1 METENPKSGCENPGR
16 LLAGFGRADITPKNP
31 CFLVGY
37 PHVARTS
44 TGTHDPL
51 FASAVCLVNGGTPL
65 LLISLDLLFIT
76 ADSTRE
82 CRWRIGEATGVPA
95 QNILIGATHTHSG
108 PHTAEVLAWKD
119 DPVVPPVDREYLEF
133 SVAGTVEAAFNAWQG
148 REAAEA
154 VWTKA
159 DVRHLAGGNR
169 IDSDGPEDPEAGLL
183 LVRRVSD
190 KSPIAVLSIYG
201 MHPTVLHEDS
211 TLISS
216 DFIAFARREIETTL
230 PGAGVVY
237 LNGVCGD
244 QSPRRAVKAQTF
256 AEAERL
262 GAALGGRMTVA
273 LQNATGFSSN
283 FPLAATT
290 AMIEL
295 EGKTFPPVGEAEAS
309 LAASRERYEYLK
321 ATGAGHAKIRTAEC
335 TVFGAEEVL
344 TLAKSELTGE
354 AAAVRRKYRE
364 AEIQVL
370 RIGNSF
376 VAGWPGEFFVEYG
389 LETKRRAGRSVFIS
403 TLSNGELHG
412 YVVTPEAEQAGGY
425 EAKMSLFPAA
435 AGSLFV
441 EKTLKLI
448 GELA

>member
-1 METENPKSGCENPGR
+1 MKAGNPDVKNVRGLR
-16 LLAGFGRADITPKNP
+16 AGFGRTDITPLNP

-37 PHVARTS
+37 PHVERIS

-51 FASAVCLVNGGTPL
+51 YASAVCLENGGTPL
-65 LLISLDLLFIT
+65 LFISLDLLFIT

-82 CRWRIGEATGVPA
+82 CRRRIGEVTGIPA

-108 PHTAEVLAWKD
+108 PHTADVLAWKD
-119 DPVVPPVDREYLEF
+119 DPVVPPLDLEYMNFAMTE
-133 SVAGTVEAAFNAWQG
+133 TVEAAVNAWRN

-154 VWTKA
+154 AWTTA

-169 IDSDGPEDPEAGLL
+169 IDSNGPEDPEAGLL
-183 LVRRVSD
+183 LLRRLSD

-216 DFIAFARREIETTL
+216 DFIAFARREIETAL
-230 PGAGVVY
+230 PGVGVVY

-244 QSPRRAVKAQTF
+244 QSPRRSVKAQTF

-262 GAALGGRMTVA
+262 GCALGGRMAEA
-273 LQNATGFSSN
+273 LKKSTGFSSDLS
-283 FPLAATT
+283 LAATRAT
-290 AMIEL
+290 IEL
-295 EGKTFPPVGEAEAS
+295 EGKIFPPVREAEAG
-309 LAASRERYEYLK
+309 LTAARSRYEHLK
-321 ATGAGHAKIRTAEC
+321 ASGAGRAQIRTAEC

-344 TLAKSELTGE
+344 TLAKSELTGD
-354 AAAVRRKYRE
+354 AAAVREKYRE

-370 RIGNSF
+370 RVGDSF
-376 VAGWPGEFFVEYG
+376 VAAWPGEFFVEYG
-389 LETKRRAGRSVFIS
+389 LETKRSAGCPVFIA

-412 YVVTPEAEQAGGY
+412 YVVTPEAEAARGY
-425 EAKMSLFPAA
+425 EAQMSLFPSS

-441 EKTLKLI
+441 EKTLELI

>member
-1 METENPKSGCENPGR
+1 MEAGDRKSEIENPGG
-16 LLAGFGRADITPKNP
+16 LLAGFGRTDITPRNP

-37 PHVARTS
+37 PHVERTS

-51 FASAVCLVNGGTPL
+51 FASAVCLENGGTPL

-76 ADSTRE
+76 AASTRE
-82 CRWRIGEATGVPA
+82 CRRRIGEVTRIPA

-133 SVAGTVEAAFNAWQG
+133 SVAGTVEAAVNAWRN

-154 VWTKA
+154 VWSTS

-169 IDSDGPEDPEAGLL
+169 IDSNGPEDPEAGLL
-183 LVRRVSD
+183 LVRRLSD
-190 KSPIAVLSIYG
+190 KSPLAVLSIYG

-216 DFIAFARREIETTL
+216 DFIAFARREIETAL
-230 PGAGVVY
+230 PGAGGVY

-262 GAALGGRMTVA
+262 GAALGARMAET
-273 LQNATGFSSN
+273 LKNATGFTSDLS
-283 FPLAATT
+283 LAAKS
-290 AMIEL
+290 AIIEL
-295 EGKTFPPVGEAEAS
+295 EGKTFPPVAEAEAS
-309 LAASRERYEYLK
+309 LTAARLRYEQLK
-321 ATGAGHAKIRTAEC
+321 AAGAGHANIRTAEC

-370 RIGNSF
+370 RVGNSF
-376 VAGWPGEFFVEYG
+376 VAGWPGEFFVDYG
-389 LETKRRAGRSVFIS
+389 LETKRRAGRPVFIS

-412 YVVTPEAEQAGGY
+412 YVVTPEAEAARGY
-425 EAKMSLFPAA
+425 EAQMSLFPAA

-448 GELA
+448 GELT

>member
-1 METENPKSGCENPGR
+1 METVNPKSGSKNRGG

-51 FASAVCLVNGGTPL
+51 FASAVCLENGGTPL

-82 CRWRIGEATGVPA
+82 CRGRIGAATGVPA

-108 PHTAEVLAWKD
+108 PHIAEVLAWKD

-133 SVAGTVEAAFNAWQG
+133 SVAGTVEAAINAWQG
-148 REAAEA
+148 REPAEA
-154 VWTKA
+154 AWTTA
-159 DVRHLAGGNR
+159 DVRDLAGGNR
-169 IDSDGPEDPEAGLL
+169 IDSNGPEDPEAGLL
-183 LVRRVSD
+183 LVRRLSD

-216 DFIAFARREIETTL
+216 DFIAFARREIETAL

-262 GAALGGRMTVA
+262 GAALGGRMAAA
-273 LQNATGFSSN
+273 LQKATGFSPN
-283 FPLAATT
+283 LPLATTT
-290 AMIEL
+290 ATIEL
-295 EGKTFPPVGEAEAS
+295 EGKTFPPVGEAEAN
-309 LAASRERYEYLK
+309 LAASRERYEHLK
-321 ATGAGHAKIRTAEC
+321 AGDAGHARIRTAEC

-354 AAAVRRKYRE
+354 AAAARKKYRE
-364 AEIQVL
+364 VEIQVL

-389 LETKRRAGRSVFIS
+389 LETKRLADSPVFIS

-412 YVVTPEAEQAGGY
+412 YVVTPEAEAARGY
-425 EAKMSLFPAA
+425 EAQMSLFPAT

-441 EKTLKLI
+441 EKTIELI

>member
-1 METENPKSGCENPGR
+1 MKTPSAAHG

-37 PHVARTS
+37 PHVERTS
-44 TGTHDPL
+44 TGAHDPL
-51 FASAVCLVNGGTPL
+51 FASAVCLENGGTPL

-82 CRWRIGEATGVPA
+82 CRRRIGEATGIPS

-108 PHTAEVLAWKD
+108 PHTAEILAWKD
-119 DPVVPPVDREYLEF
+119 DPVVPPVDQEYLNF
-133 SVAGTVEAAFNAWQG
+133 SIAGTVEAAVSAWRN

-154 VWTKA
+154 VWTTA

-169 IDSDGPEDPEAGLL
+169 IDPNGPEDPEAALL
-183 LVRRVSD
+183 LARRLSD

-211 TLISS
+211 KLISS
-216 DFIAFARREIETTL
+216 DFIAFARREIESEL

-237 LNGVCGD
+237 LNGVCGN

-262 GAALGGRMTVA
+262 GAALGARMAEA
-273 LQNATGFSSN
+273 LKNAASFSPALS
-283 FPLAATT
+283 LAATSAT
-290 AMIEL
+290 IVVK
-295 EGKTFPPVGEAEAS
+295 GKTFPPVADAEAS
-309 LAASRERYEYLK
+309 LAAARELYDRLK
-321 ATGAGHAKIRTAEC
+321 AEGAGHARVRTAEC

-364 AEIQVL
+364 VEVQVL
-370 RIGNSF
+370 GVGDSF

-389 LETKRRAGRSVFIS
+389 LETKRRAGQPVFIS

-412 YVVTPEAEQAGGY
+412 YVVTPEAEAARGY
-425 EAKMSLFPAA
+425 EAQMSLFPATT
-435 AGSLFV
+435 GSLFV
-441 EKTLKLI
+441 EKTLKLVE
-448 GELA
+448 ELA

>member
-1 METENPKSGCENPGR
+1 METEIRKPEAGNPGGLR
-16 LLAGFGRADITPKNP
+16 AGFGRTDITPRKP

-37 PHVARTS
+37 PHVDRIS

-51 FASAVCLVNGGTPL
+51 FASAVCLENGETPL
-65 LLISLDLLFIT
+65 LLISLDLIFIT

-82 CRWRIGEATGVPA
+82 CRRRIGEVTGIPA

-133 SVAGTVEAAFNAWQG
+133 SVAGTVEAAVNAWQG

-154 VWTKA
+154 AWTTA
-159 DVRHLAGGNR
+159 NVRGLAGGNR
-169 IDSDGPEDPEAGLL
+169 IDSDGPEDSEAGLL
-183 LVRRVSD
+183 LLRRVSD

-216 DFIAFARREIETTL
+216 DFIAFARREIETAL
-230 PGAGVVY
+230 PGTGVVY

-262 GAALGGRMTVA
+262 GAALGARMAKT
-273 LQNATGFSSN
+273 LKNAADFTSD
-283 FPLAATT
+283 FPLSATS
-290 AMIEL
+290 AMLGL
-295 EGKTFPPVGEAEAS
+295 EGKTFPPVAEAEAS
-309 LAASRERYEYLK
+309 LTAARERYEHLK
-321 ATGAGHAKIRTAEC
+321 AARADHAQIRTAEC

-354 AAAVRRKYRE
+354 AAAIRRKYRE

-370 RIGNSF
+370 RVGNSF

-389 LETKRRAGRSVFIS
+389 LETKRRAGRPVFLS

-412 YVVTPEAEQAGGY
+412 YVVTPEAEAARGY
-425 EAKMSLFPAA
+425 EAQMSLFPAA

-441 EKTLKLI
+441 EKTLELI
-448 GELA
+448 KNLA

>member
-1 METENPKSGCENPGR
+1 MKTPSAAHG

-37 PHVARTS
+37 PHVERTS
-44 TGTHDPL
+44 TGAHDPL
-51 FASAVCLVNGGTPL
+51 FASAVYLENGGAPL

-82 CRWRIGEATGVPA
+82 CRRRIGEATGIPS

-108 PHTAEVLAWKD
+108 PHTAEILAWKD
-119 DPVVPPVDREYLEF
+119 DPVVPPVDQEYLNF
-133 SVAGTVEAAFNAWQG
+133 SIAGTVEAAVSAWRN

-154 VWTKA
+154 VWTTA

-169 IDSDGPEDPEAGLL
+169 IDPNGPEDPEAALL
-183 LVRRVSD
+183 LARRLSD

-211 TLISS
+211 RLISS
-216 DFIAFARREIETTL
+216 DFIAFARREIESAL

-237 LNGVCGD
+237 LNGVCGN

-262 GAALGGRMTVA
+262 GAALGARMAEA
-273 LQNATGFSSN
+273 LKNAASFSPALS
-283 FPLAATT
+283 LAATSAT
-290 AMIEL
+290 IVVK
-295 EGKTFPPVGEAEAS
+295 GKTFPPVADAEAS
-309 LAASRERYEYLK
+309 LAAARELYDRLK
-321 ATGAGHAKIRTAEC
+321 AEGAGHARVRTAEC

-364 AEIQVL
+364 VEVQVL
-370 RIGNSF
+370 RVGDSF

-389 LETKRRAGRSVFIS
+389 LETKRRAGRPVFIS

-412 YVVTPEAEQAGGY
+412 YVVTPEAEAARGY
-425 EAKMSLFPAA
+425 EAQMSLFPATT
-435 AGSLFV
+435 GSLFV
-441 EKTLKLI
+441 EKTLKLVE
-448 GELA
+448 ELA

>member
-1 METENPKSGCENPGR
+1 METVNPKSGCENPGG
-16 LLAGFGRADITPKNP
+16 LLAGFGRADITPRNP

-37 PHVARTS
+37 PHVERTS

-51 FASAVCLVNGGTPL
+51 FASAVCLENGGTPL
-65 LLISLDLLFIT
+65 VLISLDLLFIT

-82 CRWRIGEATGVPA
+82 CRSRIGEATGVPA

-119 DPVVPPVDREYLEF
+119 DPVVPPVDQEYLEL
-133 SVAGTVEAAFNAWQG
+133 SVTGTVEAAVNAWQG

-154 VWTKA
+154 VWTTA

-169 IDSDGPEDPEAGLL
+169 IDSHGQEDPEAGLL
-183 LVRRVSD
+183 LVRRLSD
-190 KSPIAVLSIYG
+190 KSPVAVLSIYG

-216 DFIAFARREIETTL
+216 DFIAFARREIETAL

-262 GAALGGRMTVA
+262 GAALGTRMAEA
-273 LQNATGFSSN
+273 LKTAIGFSSDMS
-283 FPLAATT
+283 LAATS

-295 EGKTFPPVGEAEAS
+295 EGKTFPPVGEAEAR
-309 LAASRERYEYLK
+309 LTAARKRYDHLK
-321 ATGAGHAKIRTAEC
+321 AAGAGHAQIRTAEC

-370 RIGNSF
+370 RVGDSF

-389 LETKRRAGRSVFIS
+389 LETKRRAGRPVFIS

-412 YVVTPEAEQAGGY
+412 YVVTPEAEAARGY
-425 EAKMSLFPAA
+425 EAQMSLFPAA

>member
-1 METENPKSGCENPGR
+1 MKPENLVVKNSCG
-16 LLAGFGRADITPKNP
+16 LLAGFGRADITPETP

-37 PHVARTS
+37 PHVERIS
-44 TGTHDPL
+44 TGVHDPL
-51 FASAVCLVNGGTPL
+51 YASALCLENGGTNL

-82 CRWRIGEATGVPA
+82 CRRRIGEVTGVPA

-119 DPVVPPVDREYLEF
+119 DPVVPPVDLEYLNF
-133 SVAGTVEAAFNAWQG
+133 AVTGTVEAAADAWRN

-154 VWTKA
+154 LWTTA

-169 IDSDGPEDPEAGLL
+169 IDVNGPEDPEAGLL
-183 LVRRVSD
+183 MVRRLAD
-190 KSPIAVLSIYG
+190 NSPIAVLSIYG

-216 DFIAFARREIETTL
+216 DFIAFARREIETAL
-230 PGAGVVY
+230 PGAGVIY

-244 QSPRRAVKAQTF
+244 QSPRRSVKAQTF

-262 GAALGGRMTVA
+262 GSALGVRMAEA
-273 LQNATGFSSN
+273 LENAGGFSSDLS
-283 FPLAATT
+283 LAATRAT
-290 AMIEL
+290 IQL
-295 EGKTFPPVGEAEAS
+295 EGKIFPPVREAQAG
-309 LAASRERYEYLK
+309 LTAARRRYEDLK
-321 ATGAGHAKIRTAEC
+321 ASGAGHAQIRTAEC

-344 TLAKSELTGE
+344 TLAKSELTGD
-354 AAAVRRKYRE
+354 AAAIRKKYRE
-364 AEIQVL
+364 AEVQVL
-370 RIGNSF
+370 RIGDAF
-376 VAGWPGEFFVEYG
+376 VAAWPGEFFVEYG
-389 LETKRRAGRSVFIS
+389 LETKRSAGGPVFIS

-412 YVVTPEAEQAGGY
+412 YVVTPEAEAARGY
-425 EAKMSLFPAA
+425 EAQMSLFPAS

-441 EKTLKLI
+441 EKTLELI

>member
-1 METENPKSGCENPGR
+1 MKGENSDVQNSSG
-16 LLAGFGRADITPKNP
+16 LLAGFGRADITPETP

-37 PHVARTS
+37 PHVERMS
-44 TGTHDPL
+44 TGVNDPL
-51 FASAVCLVNGGTPL
+51 YASALCLENGGMPL

-82 CRWRIGEATGVPA
+82 CRRRIGEVTGVPA

-119 DPVVPPVDREYLEF
+119 DPVVPPVDLEYLNF
-133 SVAGTVEAAFNAWQG
+133 AVTGTVEAAADACRN

-154 VWTKA
+154 LWTTA

-169 IDSDGPEDPEAGLL
+169 IDANGPEDPEAGLL
-183 LVRRVSD
+183 MVRRLAD
-190 KSPIAVLSIYG
+190 NSPIAVLSIYG

-216 DFIAFARREIETTL
+216 DFIAFARREIEAAL

-244 QSPRRAVKAQTF
+244 QSPRRSVKAQTF

-262 GAALGGRMTVA
+262 GSALGVRMAEA
-273 LQNATGFSSN
+273 LKNADGFSSDLS
-283 FPLAATT
+283 LAATRAT
-290 AMIEL
+290 IQL
-295 EGKTFPPVGEAEAS
+295 EGRIFPPVREAEAG
-309 LAASRERYEYLK
+309 LKAARRRYEDLK
-321 ATGAGHAKIRTAEC
+321 ASGAGHAQIRTAEC

-344 TLAKSELTGE
+344 TLAKSELTGD
-354 AAAVRRKYRE
+354 AAAVRKKYRE
-364 AEIQVL
+364 AEVQVL
-370 RIGNSF
+370 RIGDAF
-376 VAGWPGEFFVEYG
+376 VAAWPGEFFVEYG
-389 LETKRRAGRSVFIS
+389 LETKRSAGCPVFIA

-412 YVVTPEAEQAGGY
+412 YVVTPEAEEARGY
-425 EAKMSLFPAA
+425 EAQMSLFPSA

-441 EKTLKLI
+441 DKSLELI